1 MRWVVLDSADTK
13 SILRLA
19 VKYQLHPLYIE
30 DVIKLEVR
38 PHMHWLKKIYL
49 QVSIHRIHS
58 RSALPE
64 TRSPSFLPP
73 SPPTSY
79 EYLKQRQRPRFY
91 RYGGS
96 GGSSTHYFLIF
107 SLLRLVPSDVS
118 ASGNDNESV
127 PGRLKREASV
137 RKGAW
142 LTHVRRRNGTRPIR
156 IEKSQ
161 LAVFASGPP
170 DLDTVVTLQGAWKPA
185 RTRCS
190 RETAGASRS
199 EGDGGQGGG
208 GTRAEAAM
216 SAPSAVTPVTT
227 EGGRHVRPQKG
238 PIHSYIYT
246 CIYHRI
252 RYTDRGLRRR
262 CLHRRQLRRSPP
274 RAGDMYVWPND

>member
-1 MRWVVLDSADTK
+1 M
-13 SILRLA
+13 
-19 VKYQLHPLYIE
+19 
-30 DVIKLEVR
+30 
-38 PHMHWLKKIYL
+38 
-49 QVSIHRIHS
+49 
-58 RSALPE
+58 ALPE
-64 TRSPSFLPP
+64 TRSPSFVPPSLNPRSFLPP
-73 SPPTSY
+73 SLFSFVFKSF
-79 EYLKQRQRPRFY
+79 EQRQRPRFY

-142 LTHVRRRNGTRPIR
+142 LTHGHRRNGTRPIR

-185 RTRCS
+185 KTRCS

-208 GTRAEAAM
+208 GTRGEAAM

-227 EGGRHVRPQKG
+227 EGGRHVRQRKG
-238 PIHSYIYT
+238 
-246 CIYHRI
+246 
-252 RYTDRGLRRR
+252 
-262 CLHRRQLRRSPP
+262 
-274 RAGDMYVWPND
+274 